1 MTESFTSSKAT
12 KILVVD
18 DESLIREIL
27 RQALSMEGYEVVTAA
42 NGNEAMK
49 LFNAENFDLVI
60 TDLMM
65 PEKEGIETIQ
75 EMKLLAPDLKIIAM
89 SGRQGIGSF
98 LNVAKYLGASAI
110 LAKPF
115 EHSVLSATIREVLST
130 DSTGAS

>member
-1 MTESFTSSKAT
+1 MPVTTT
-12 KILVVD
+12 VDPVIRILVVD
-18 DESLIREIL
+18 DELLIREIL
-27 RQALSMEGYEVVTAA
+27 RQALIMDGYEVETAA

-49 LFNAENFDLVI
+49 LFNAGEFDLVI

-75 EMKLLAPDLKIIAM
+75 EMKLLAPELKIIAM

-98 LNVAKYLGASAI
+98 LNVAKHLGASAI

-115 EHSVLSATIREVLST
+115 EHAALSASIREVLGHS
-130 DSTGAS
+130 

>member
-1 MTESFTSSKAT
+1 MNELIASDQAIR
-12 KILVVD
+12 ILVVD

-27 RQALSMEGYEVVTAA
+27 RQALNMEGYEVVTAA
-42 NGNEAMK
+42 NGKEAMK
-49 LFNAENFDLVI
+49 LFNAEKFDLVI

-89 SGRQGIGSF
+89 SGRQGIGNF

-115 EHSVLSATIREVLST
+115 EHSVLSETIREVLGK
-130 DSTGAS
+130 D